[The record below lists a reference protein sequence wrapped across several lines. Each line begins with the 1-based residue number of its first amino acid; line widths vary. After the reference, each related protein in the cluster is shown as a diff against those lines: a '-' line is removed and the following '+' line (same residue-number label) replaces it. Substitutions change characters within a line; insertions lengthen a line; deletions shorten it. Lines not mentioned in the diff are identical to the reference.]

1 LAVSVAGKVL
11 LDTNVFVDYLRANLH
26 ADWVFGR
33 VAHTI
38 RFLSAVVLM
47 ELRLGADT
55 PRRKRAVDR
64 IQGAFPAGRLIAP
77 MPQVFEQA
85 GRLFRVLHGD
95 GSGRIDR
102 LGPLNDLLIA
112 LTARQIGAT
121 VVTSNV
127 NEFRRIAA
135 HVSGLRVI
143 APVEVGSPDA
153 AL

>member
-1 LAVSVAGKVL
+1 MAVSVTGKIL

-26 ADWVFGR
+26 SDWVFGR
-33 VAHTI
+33 VTSTI
-38 RFLSAVVLM
+38 RFLSAVVLI

-55 PRRKRAVDR
+55 PRRARAVDR
-64 IQGAFPAGRLIAP
+64 IQSAFPPGRVIAP
-77 MPQVFEQA
+77 TPQVFEQA
-85 GRLFRVLHGD
+85 GRLFRLLHGD
-95 GSGRIDR
+95 DSRRIDR

-135 HVSGLRVI
+135 QAPGLRVV
-143 APVEVGSPDA
+143 APVEVM
-153 AL
+153 

>member
-1 LAVSVAGKVL
+1 MAVSVTGKIL

-26 ADWVFGR
+26 SDWVFGR
-33 VAHTI
+33 VTSTI

-55 PRRKRAVDR
+55 PRRARVVDR
-64 IQGAFPAGRLIAP
+64 IQSAFPPGRVIAP
-77 MPQVFEQA
+77 TPQVFEQA
-85 GRLFRVLHGD
+85 GRSFRLLHD
-95 GSGRIDR
+95 DDSRRIDR

-135 HVSGLRVI
+135 QAPGLRVV
-143 APVEVGSPDA
+143 APVEVM
-153 AL
+153 